1 MKQKSFS
8 NRIALYFL
16 FATATLIVVI
26 FFTIYAVVY
35 RTVYSH
41 LDDDLNAESLEVF
54 HGIVTLSDRMI
65 IANENEWVE
74 GEHSQ
79 IEVNPTF
86 VQITDTSGTIL
97 RKSPNLEQDK
107 LEILPDLKT
116 TKIFD
121 THLAKASVRQLQM
134 PISNHLGQSFGYLS
148 IAIPLEESQ
157 LVLRNLRMVLL
168 LTLPL
173 VLLILYY
180 VIQFIAR
187 KSIYPVHQLT
197 HAAQKINRENLDLRI
212 ELPKYQDELF
222 TLVETI
228 NSLLDRLQ
236 EAVLREK
243 QFTADASHELRT
255 PLSSLKGTL
264 EVILRKP
271 REPEHYIQKIQYS
284 LEEVN
289 RMTILVEQL
298 LLLARYESIPVQINQ
313 QKIRLEELIHVLV
326 VRLEKQLEEN
336 KISLNLQIPSD
347 IEITTD
353 RFMLEQV
360 LENLLT
366 NAVKYSFEGGE
377 IEVKLNRTNEK
388 ICLIIQDFGVGMT
401 KEQSEKIFQRF
412 YRADESRNFSVPGNG
427 LGMAIVKRFSDILQL
442 NINIESSPSNGT
454 KVEVVFPSKL
464 ES

>member
-1 MKQKSFS
+1 MKRTSFS
-8 NRIALYFL
+8 KRIALYFL
-16 FATATLIVVI
+16 LATATLIVGI
-26 FFTIYAVVY
+26 YFTIYTVVY

-41 LDDDLNAESLEVF
+41 LDDDLNAESLEVY

-65 IANENEWVE
+65 IANESEWEE

-86 VQITDTSGTIL
+86 VQIADTSGVIL
-97 RKSPNLEQDK
+97 RKSPNLALGK
-107 LEILPDLKT
+107 LEILPNLKT

-148 IAIPLEESQ
+148 IAIPLDESQ

-180 VIQFIAR
+180 VIHFIAR
-187 KSIYPVHQLT
+187 KGIYPVHQLT
-197 HAAQKINRENLDLRI
+197 HAAQKITRENLDLRI
-212 ELPKYQDELF
+212 ELPKYKDELF

-236 EAVLREK
+236 DTVLREK

-298 LLLARYESIPVQINQ
+298 LLLARYENIPAPINQ
-313 QKIRLEELIHVLV
+313 QKIRLEELVHILV

-347 IEITTD
+347 FEISTD

-366 NAVKYSFEGGE
+366 NAAKYSHEGGVV
-377 IEVKLNRTNEK
+377 EVKLKISDEK

-401 KEQSEKIFQRF
+401 KQQTEKIFGRF
-412 YRADESRNFSVPGNG
+412 YRADESRNFSVRGNG

-442 NINIESSPSNGT
+442 KINIESEPEKGT
-454 KVEVVFPSKL
+454 KVEIVFPSAL